1 MSKSRCLGLVLMGTL
16 GVQAFSAQAQSTL
29 NSLSTNMLTPPTFPG
44 GAGNAQLPNI
54 PLTIAPSRGS
64 ASTSTLFGGL
74 RPTFTNP
81 ITGEILP
88 AGDAASPRN
97 DLLGRGTNPLGG
109 LFGGD
114 GSNNPLGGVLGGGGG
129 SANPLGGLFGV
140 DGSNNP
146 LGGILGGGGANSL
159 GGSTGSDLVSTIQGF
174 IGQITRLV
182 QNPLEF
188 LNVLQGQA
196 PLGESLAAVEQAIQT
211 NKGSMGLPD
220 LAKANADVMAA
231 DSANPSP
238 YLAPDI
244 FRLKVGQVSS
254 RATISHAQTVL
265 GREGQELQLKGMTA
279 ITKSIQTA
287 GGVVPVAVQTAG
299 QVAQFAQQSGKVAQT
314 VAQSAQQNAQIASQ
328 TTASAGKIKAAIS
341 TQDAI
346 KGLGEQNAQI
356 ANILSGVSGQM
367 GGSSNQLSTVAAELS
382 GLSTQQAQASQQLG
396 EVAAIGGDQAVSL
409 RNLQVTGALSNVNL
423 REMNQMMYGQQRR
436 AALERQTHALL
447 PTTGFFRL
455 SQ

>member
-1 MSKSRCLGLVLMGTL
+1 MSKSRCLGLVLIGTL
-16 GVQAFSAQAQSTL
+16 GVQAFPAQAQSTS
-29 NSLSTNMLTPPTFPG
+29 NSLSTNILTPPTFPG

-54 PLTIAPSRGS
+54 PLTIAPSSGS
-64 ASTSTLFGGL
+64 ALASTLFGGL

-88 AGDAASPRN
+88 AGDAANPLN

-114 GSNNPLGGVLGGGGG
+114 GSNNPLGGILGSG
-129 SANPLGGLFGV
+129 SANPLGGLFGG
-140 DGSNNP
+140 DGRNNP
-146 LGGILGGGGANSL
+146 LDGILGGGGANSL
-159 GGSTGSDLVSTIQGF
+159 GGSPGSDLVSTIQGF

-196 PLGESLAAVEQAIQT
+196 PLGESLATVEQAIQT

-299 QVAQFAQQSGKVAQT
+299 QVGQFAQQSGKVAQT

-367 GGSSNQLSTVAAELS
+367 GGSSNQLSTVASELS

>member
-1 MSKSRCLGLVLMGTL
+1 MSKSRCLGLALIGTL
-16 GVQAFSAQAQSTL
+16 GVQACPAQAQSTL
-29 NSLSTNMLTPPTFPG
+29 NSLPTNILTPPTFPG
-44 GAGNAQLPNI
+44 GAGNAQLSNI
-54 PLTIAPSRGS
+54 PLTNVPSNGRAP
-64 ASTSTLFGGL
+64 TSTLFGGL

-88 AGDAASPRN
+88 AGDAANPLSDR
-97 DLLGRGTNPLGG
+97 LGGSANPLGG
-109 LFGGD
+109 L
-114 GSNNPLGGVLGGGGG
+114 LGGGG
-129 SANPLGGLFGV
+129 SANPLGGLLGG
-140 DGSNNP
+140 GSNNP
-146 LGGILGGGGANSL
+146 LGGLFGADGSNNPVDGILGGGT
-159 GGSTGSDLVSTIQGF
+159 GGDLVSTIQGF

-196 PLGESLAAVEQAIQT
+196 PLGESLATVEQAIQT
-211 NKGSMGLPD
+211 NKGAMGLPD

-231 DSANPSP
+231 DSANTSP

-244 FRLKVGQVSS
+244 FRLKIGQVSS
-254 RATISHAQTVL
+254 RATISQAQTVL

-299 QVAQFAQQSGKVAQT
+299 QVGQFAQQSGKVAQT
-314 VAQSAQQNAQIASQ
+314 VAQTAQQSAQIASQ

-367 GGSSNQLSTVAAELS
+367 GGSSNQLSTVASELS

>member
-1 MSKSRCLGLVLMGTL
+1 MSKSRCLGLVLIGTL
-16 GVQAFSAQAQSTL
+16 GVQACPAQAQSRF
-29 NSLSTNMLTPPTFPG
+29 NALSTNILTPPTFPS
-44 GAGNAQLPNI
+44 ATGNAQLPNI
-54 PLTIAPSRGS
+54 PLTIVPSNGS
-64 ASTSTLFGGL
+64 APTSTLFGGL

-88 AGDAASPRN
+88 AGDAANPLSDRS
-97 DLLGRGTNPLGG
+97 GGSTNPLGG
-109 LFGGD
+109 LLGG
-114 GSNNPLGGVLGGGGG
+114 GSNNPL
-129 SANPLGGLFGV
+129 S
-140 DGSNNP
+140 
-146 LGGILGGGGANSL
+146 GILGGG
-159 GGSTGSDLVSTIQGF
+159 STGGDLVSTIQGF

-196 PLGESLAAVEQAIQT
+196 PLGESLATVEQAIQT
-211 NKGSMGLPD
+211 NKGAMGLPD

-231 DSANPSP
+231 DSANVSP

-244 FRLKVGQVSS
+244 FRLKIGQVSS
-254 RATISHAQTVL
+254 RATISQAQTVL

-299 QVAQFAQQSGKVAQT
+299 QVGQFAQQSGKVAQT
-314 VAQSAQQNAQIASQ
+314 VAQTAQQSAQIASQ

-367 GGSSNQLSTVAAELS
+367 GGSSNQLSTVASELS

>member
-1 MSKSRCLGLVLMGTL
+1 MSKSRCLGLVLIGTL
-16 GVQAFSAQAQSTL
+16 GVQACPAQAQSSF
-29 NSLSTNMLTPPTFPG
+29 NALSTNILTPPTFPS
-44 GAGNAQLPNI
+44 ATGNAQLPNI
-54 PLTIAPSRGS
+54 PLTIVPSNGS
-64 ASTSTLFGGL
+64 APTSTLFGGL

-88 AGDAASPRN
+88 AGDAANPLSDRSGGSANPLGG
-97 DLLGRGTNPLGG
+97 LLGGGSNNPLGG

-114 GSNNPLGGVLGGGGG
+114 GSNNPLGG
-129 SANPLGGLFGV
+129 
-140 DGSNNP
+140 
-146 LGGILGGGGANSL
+146 IL
-159 GGSTGSDLVSTIQGF
+159 GGSTGGDLVSTIQGF

-196 PLGESLAAVEQAIQT
+196 PLGESLATVEQAIQT
-211 NKGSMGLPD
+211 NKGAMGLPD

-231 DSANPSP
+231 DSANVSP

-244 FRLKVGQVSS
+244 FRLKIGQVSS
-254 RATISHAQTVL
+254 RATISQAQTVL

-299 QVAQFAQQSGKVAQT
+299 QVGQFAQQSGKVAQT
-314 VAQSAQQNAQIASQ
+314 VAQTAQQSAQIASQ

-367 GGSSNQLSTVAAELS
+367 GGSSNQLSTVASELS

>member
-1 MSKSRCLGLVLMGTL
+1 MSKSRCLGLVLIGTL
-16 GVQAFSAQAQSTL
+16 GVQAFPAQAQSTL
-29 NSLSTNMLTPPTFPG
+29 NSLSTNILTPPTFPG

-54 PLTIAPSRGS
+54 PLTIAPSNGS

-88 AGDAASPRN
+88 AGDAA
-97 DLLGRGTNPLGG
+97 NPLNDR
-109 LFGGD
+109 L
-114 GSNNPLGGVLGGGGG
+114 GG

-146 LGGILGGGGANSL
+146 LGGILGGGGANSLGGIL

-196 PLGESLAAVEQAIQT
+196 PLGESLATVEQAIQT

-231 DSANPSP
+231 DSANTSP

-299 QVAQFAQQSGKVAQT
+299 QVGQFAQQSGKVAQT

-356 ANILSGVSGQM
+356 ANILSGVSSQM
-367 GGSSNQLSTVAAELS
+367 GGSSNQLSTVASELS